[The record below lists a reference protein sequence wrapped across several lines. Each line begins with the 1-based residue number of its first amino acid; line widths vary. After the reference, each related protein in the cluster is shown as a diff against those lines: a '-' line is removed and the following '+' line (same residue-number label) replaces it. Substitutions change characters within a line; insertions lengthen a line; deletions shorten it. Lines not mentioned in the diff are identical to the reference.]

1 LIRRLLKMSNTS
13 KVVLVALALFL
24 VVDGSLYYRYNRL
37 LAQTSAPPASAFLE
51 PASANTNGKD
61 AAGAENITG
70 DGVRATVR
78 VSGSPSWLRIT
89 TDGAVAYEG
98 IAEPGFSRSFE
109 GHDSLSIWTGNAGAV
124 QAQVDG
130 RDLGTL
136 GADGEVLTR
145 EFAAQPE

>member
-1 LIRRLLKMSNTS
+1 MPNTW
-13 KVVLVALALFL
+13 KVVLLALALFL
-24 VVDGSLYYRYNRL
+24 VVDGSLYYRHNHL
-37 LAQTSAPPASAFLE
+37 FAQTPTSLASAWFE
-51 PASANTNGKD
+51 PASANPNGKD
-61 AAGAENITG
+61 AAGAEKSTE
-70 DGVRATVR
+70 DSVRATVR
-78 VSGSPSWLRIT
+78 VSGSPSWLKIT

-124 QAQVDG
+124 EAQVDG

-145 EFAAQPE
+145 EFAAQPK

>member
-1 LIRRLLKMSNTS
+1 MPNTW
-13 KVVLVALALFL
+13 KVVLVALALVL
-24 VVDGSLYYRYNRL
+24 VVDSSIYYRHSRL
-37 LAQTSAPPASAFLE
+37 FAQTPTSLASAFLE
-51 PASANTNGKD
+51 PASANPND
-61 AAGAENITG
+61 APMKKPTA
-70 DGVRATVR
+70 
-78 VSGSPSWLRIT
+78 GSPSWLKIT

-124 QAQVDG
+124 EAQVDG

>member
-1 LIRRLLKMSNTS
+1 MLNTW
-13 KVVLVALALFL
+13 KAVLVALALFL
-24 VVDGSLYYRYNRL
+24 VVDSFLYYRYNRL
-37 LAQTSAPPASAFLE
+37 FVQTPTSLASAFLE

-61 AAGAENITG
+61 TTGAQKTTE
-70 DGVRATVR
+70 DSVRATVR
-78 VSGSPSWLRIT
+78 VSGSPSWLKIT
-89 TDGAVAYEG
+89 TDGAVAYER
-98 IAEPGFSRSFE
+98 IAEPGFSRTFE

-124 QAQVDG
+124 EVQVDG

>member
-1 LIRRLLKMSNTS
+1 MSNTS
-13 KVVLVALALFL
+13 KVVLLALALFL

-37 LAQTSAPPASAFLE
+37 LAQTSDPLASAWFE
-51 PASANTNGKD
+51 PASANTNGKE
-61 AAGAENITG
+61 AAGAEKTTE
-70 DGVRATVR
+70 DSVRATVR
-78 VSGSPSWLRIT
+78 VSGSPSWLKIT
-89 TDGAVAYEG
+89 TDGEVAYER

-124 QAQVDG
+124 EAQVDG

>member
-1 LIRRLLKMSNTS
+1 MPNTW
-13 KVVLVALALFL
+13 KVVLLALALVL
-24 VVDGSLYYRYNRL
+24 VVDGSLYYRHSRL
-37 LAQTSAPPASAFLE
+37 FVQTPTSLASAFLE

-61 AAGAENITG
+61 AAGAQKSTE
-70 DGVRATVR
+70 DSVRATVR
-78 VSGSPSWLRIT
+78 VNGSPSWLKIT

-98 IAEPGFSRSFE
+98 IAEPGFSRPFE

-124 QAQVDG
+124 EAQVDG

-145 EFAAQPE
+145 EFAPQPE

>member
-1 LIRRLLKMSNTS
+1 MPNTW
-13 KVVLVALALFL
+13 KVVLLALALVL

-37 LAQTSAPPASAFLE
+37 LAQTPDSLASAFLE

-61 AAGAENITG
+61 TAGAQKTTE

-78 VSGSPSWLRIT
+78 VSGSPSWLKIT

-98 IAEPGFSRSFE
+98 IAEPGFSRTFE

-124 QAQVDG
+124 EARVDG
-130 RDLGTL
+130 HDLGTL
-136 GADGEVLTR
+136 GVDGEVLTR

>member
-1 LIRRLLKMSNTS
+1 MSNTS
-13 KVVLVALALFL
+13 KVVILALALFL
-24 VVDGSLYYRYNRL
+24 VVDSSLYYRYNRL
-37 LAQTSAPPASAFLE
+37 LAQTSDPLASSWFE

-61 AAGAENITG
+61 AAGAEKATEG
-70 DGVRATVR
+70 SVRATVR
-78 VSGSPSWLRIT
+78 VSGSPSWLKIT

>member
-1 LIRRLLKMSNTS
+1 MPNTW
-13 KVVLVALALFL
+13 KAVLVVLALFL
-24 VVDGSLYYRYNRL
+24 VVDTSLYYRYNL
-37 LAQTSAPPASAFLE
+37 LFAQTPNSLASAFLE
-51 PASANTNGKD
+51 RASANTNGKD
-61 AAGAENITG
+61 TAGAQKSTE
-70 DGVRATVR
+70 DSVRATVG
-78 VSGSPSWLRIT
+78 VSGSPSWLKIT
-89 TDGAVAYEG
+89 TDGALAYEG

>member
-1 LIRRLLKMSNTS
+1 MPNTW
-13 KVVLVALALFL
+13 KAVLVVLALFL
-24 VVDGSLYYRYNRL
+24 VVDTSLYYRYNL
-37 LAQTSAPPASAFLE
+37 LFAQTPNSLASAFLE
-51 PASANTNGKD
+51 PVSANTNGKD
-61 AAGAENITG
+61 AAGAQKSTE
-70 DGVRATVR
+70 DSVRATVG
-78 VSGSPSWLRIT
+78 VSGSPSWLKIT
-89 TDGAVAYEG
+89 TDGALAYEG

-124 QAQVDG
+124 QAQVEG

>member
-1 LIRRLLKMSNTS
+1 MPNTW
-13 KVVLVALALFL
+13 KVVLVALALVL
-24 VVDGSLYYRYNRL
+24 VVDGALYYRHNHL
-37 LAQTSAPPASAFLE
+37 VAQTPDSLASAFLE
-51 PASANTNGKD
+51 PASANPNGKD
-61 AAGAENITG
+61 ASGAEKTTE

-78 VSGSPSWLRIT
+78 VSGSPSWLKIR

-109 GHDSLSIWTGNAGAV
+109 GRDSLSIWTGNAGAV
-124 QAQVDG
+124 EVQVDG

-145 EFAAQPE
+145 EFAAQP

>member
-1 LIRRLLKMSNTS
+1 MPNTW
-13 KVVLVALALFL
+13 KAVLVVLALFL
-24 VVDGSLYYRYNRL
+24 VFDTSLYYRYNL
-37 LAQTSAPPASAFLE
+37 LFAQTPNSLASAFLE
-51 PASANTNGKD
+51 RASANTNGKD
-61 AAGAENITG
+61 TAGAQKSTE
-70 DGVRATVR
+70 DSVRATVG
-78 VSGSPSWLRIT
+78 VSGSPSWLKIT
-89 TDGAVAYEG
+89 TDGALAYEG

-124 QAQVDG
+124 QAQVEG

>member
-1 LIRRLLKMSNTS
+1 MPNTW
-13 KVVLVALALFL
+13 KVVLLALALFL
-24 VVDGSLYYRYNRL
+24 VVDGSLYSRYNRL
-37 LAQTSAPPASAFLE
+37 FAQTPTSLASAFLE
-51 PASANTNGKD
+51 PASANTNGND
-61 AAGAENITG
+61 AAGAEKTTE
-70 DGVRATVR
+70 DSVRATVR
-78 VSGSPSWLRIT
+78 VNGSPSWLKIT

-124 QAQVDG
+124 EAQVDG

>member
-1 LIRRLLKMSNTS
+1 MPNTW
-13 KVVLVALALFL
+13 KAVLVALALFL
-24 VVDGSLYYRYNRL
+24 VVDSFLYYRYYRL
-37 LAQTSAPPASAFLE
+37 FVQTPTSLASAFLE

-61 AAGAENITG
+61 TAGAQKTTE
-70 DGVRATVR
+70 DSVRATVR
-78 VSGSPSWLRIT
+78 VSGSPSWLKIT

-98 IAEPGFSRSFE
+98 IAEPGFSRTFE

-124 QAQVDG
+124 EVQVDG

-136 GADGEVLTR
+136 GVDGEVLTR

>member
-1 LIRRLLKMSNTS
+1 MPNTW
-13 KVVLVALALFL
+13 KVVLVALALVL
-24 VVDGSLYYRYNRL
+24 VVDGSLYYRHNRL
-37 LAQTSAPPASAFLE
+37 VAQTPDSLASAFLE
-51 PASANTNGKD
+51 PASANGRD
-61 AAGAENITG
+61 AAGAEKTTEE
-70 DGVRATVR
+70 GVRATVR
-78 VSGSPSWLRIT
+78 VSGSPSWLKIT

-98 IAEPGFSRSFE
+98 VAEPGFSRSFE

-124 QAQVDG
+124 EAQVDG

>member
-1 LIRRLLKMSNTS
+1 MSNTS

-24 VVDGSLYYRYNRL
+24 VVDGSLFYRYNRL
-37 LAQTSAPPASAFLE
+37 LAQTSDPLASAWFE
-51 PASANTNGKD
+51 PASANTNGND
-61 AAGAENITG
+61 AAGAEKTTE
-70 DGVRATVR
+70 DSVRATVR
-78 VSGSPSWLRIT
+78 VNGSPSWLKIT

-124 QAQVDG
+124 EAQVDG

-145 EFAAQPE
+145 EFAAQSE

>member
-1 LIRRLLKMSNTS
+1 MPNTW
-13 KVVLVALALFL
+13 KVVLVALALVL
-24 VVDGSLYYRYNRL
+24 VVDGSLYFRHNRL
-37 LAQTSAPPASAFLE
+37 LAETPNSLASSFLE
-51 PASANTNGKD
+51 PASADPNGND
-61 AAGAENITG
+61 TGGAQKSTE

-78 VSGSPSWLRIT
+78 VSGSPSWLKIT
-89 TDGAVAYEG
+89 TDGAVAYER

-109 GHDSLSIWTGNAGAV
+109 GRDSLSIWTGNAGAV
-124 QAQVDG
+124 EAQVDG

>member
-1 LIRRLLKMSNTS
+1 MSNKS

-24 VVDGSLYYRYNRL
+24 VVDSFLYYRYNRL
-37 LAQTSAPPASAFLE
+37 LAQTPTSLASAFLE

-61 AAGAENITG
+61 TAGAQETTE
-70 DGVRATVR
+70 DSVRATVR
-78 VSGSPSWLRIT
+78 VSGSPSWLKIT
-89 TDGAVAYEG
+89 TDGAVAYER

-124 QAQVDG
+124 EVQVDG

>member
-1 LIRRLLKMSNTS
+1 MPNTW

-24 VVDGSLYYRYNRL
+24 VVDGSLYYRHNRL
-37 LAQTSAPPASAFLE
+37 VAQTPDSLASAFLE
-51 PASANTNGKD
+51 SASANTNGKD
-61 AAGAENITG
+61 AAGAEKTTE

-89 TDGAVAYEG
+89 TDGAVAYER
-98 IAEPGFSRSFE
+98 IAEPGFSRTFE

-124 QAQVDG
+124 EARVDG

-145 EFAAQPE
+145 EFAGQPE